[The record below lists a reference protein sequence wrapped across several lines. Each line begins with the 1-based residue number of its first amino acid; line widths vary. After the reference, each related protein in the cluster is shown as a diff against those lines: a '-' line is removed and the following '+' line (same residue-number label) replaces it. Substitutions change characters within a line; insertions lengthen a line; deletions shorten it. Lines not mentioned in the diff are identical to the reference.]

1 MISQINGKLIS
12 LNEGFVIIELGG
24 LGLKVNMST
33 SSIRNFKLNEII
45 SLVTHMHVREDAL
58 DLFGFINESSKKLF
72 LMLISIS
79 GIGPKL
85 GMTILSGIE
94 SEKLKTCIISG
105 DVKTLTSISGVGA
118 KTAKR
123 IIIELKDKFSK
134 VDDENL
140 GFIDEKD
147 SEISNNILN
156 ALISLGYSE
165 IESKKVIEK
174 LNLLNPDQN
183 DKRIETLIKNDKK
196 RMVIYE

>member
-1 MISQINGKLIS
+1 MISKISGKLIS

-85 GMTILSGIE
+85 GITILSGIE
-94 SEKLKTCIISG
+94 PEKLKNCIISG
-105 DVKTLTSISGVGA
+105 DVKTLTTISGVGA

-140 GFIDEKD
+140 GFNDEKD
-147 SEISNNILN
+147 SEIFNNILN

-165 IESKKVIEK
+165 TESKKVIDK
-174 LNLLNPDQN
+174 LNILNPEQS
-183 DKRIETLIKNDKK
+183 DKRIETLIKEALDLLNGS
-196 RMVIYE
+196 

>member
-45 SLVTHMHVREDAL
+45 SIVTHMHVREDSL

-94 SEKLKTCIISG
+94 PEKLKTCIISG

-140 GFIDEKD
+140 GFNDEKD
-147 SEISNNILN
+147 SEIFNNILN

-174 LNLLNPDQN
+174 LNLLSPEQH
-183 DKRIETLIKNDKK
+183 DKRIETLIKEALDILNGS
-196 RMVIYE
+196 

>member
-1 MISQINGKLIS
+1 MISQITGKLIS

-33 SSIRNFKLNEII
+33 SAIRNFKLNEII

-58 DLFGFINESSKKLF
+58 DLFGFINESGKKLF

-94 SEKLKTCIISG
+94 PEKLKNCIIAG

-140 GFIDEKD
+140 GFNDDKN
-147 SEISNNILN
+147 SEIINNILN

-174 LNLLNPDQN
+174 LSLLNSDQN
-183 DKRIETLIKNDKK
+183 NKRIETLIKEALDLLNA
-196 RMVIYE
+196 

>member
-1 MISQINGKLIS
+1 MISQITGKLIS

-58 DLFGFINESSKKLF
+58 DLFGFINESGKKLF

-94 SEKLKTCIISG
+94 PEKLKNCIIAG

-140 GFIDEKD
+140 GFNDDKN
-147 SEISNNILN
+147 SEIINNILN

-174 LNLLNPDQN
+174 LSLLNSDQN
-183 DKRIETLIKNDKK
+183 NKRIETLIKEALDLLNA
-196 RMVIYE
+196 

>member
-45 SLVTHMHVREDAL
+45 SIVTHMHVREDSL

-94 SEKLKTCIISG
+94 PEKLKTCIISG

-123 IIIELKDKFSK
+123 IIIELKDKFSS

-140 GFIDEKD
+140 GFNDEKD

-156 ALISLGYSE
+156 ALISLGYGE

-174 LNLLNPDQN
+174 LNLLNLDQN
-183 DKRIETLIKNDKK
+183 DKRIETLIKEALNLLNG
-196 RMVIYE
+196 

>member
-1 MISQINGKLIS
+1 MISKISGKLIS
-12 LNEGFVIIELGG
+12 LNKEFVIIELGG
-24 LGLKVNMST
+24 LGIKVNMST

-94 SEKLKTCIISG
+94 PEKLKTCIISG

-140 GFIDEKD
+140 GFNDEKD
-147 SEISNNILN
+147 SEIFNNILN

-165 IESKKVIEK
+165 TESKKVIEK
-174 LNLLNPDQN
+174 LSILNPEQN
-183 DKRIETLIKNDKK
+183 NKRIETLIKEALDLLNGS
-196 RMVIYE
+196 

>member
-1 MISQINGKLIS
+1 MISQISGKLIS

-33 SSIRNFKLNEII
+33 SSIKNFNLNEIV
-45 SLVTHMHVREDAL
+45 SLVTHLHVREDAL
-58 DLFGFINESSKKLF
+58 DLFGFINESGKKLF

-94 SEKLKTCIISG
+94 PEKLKSCIISG

-140 GFIDEKD
+140 GFNDEKD
-147 SEISNNILN
+147 SEIFNNILN

-165 IESKKVIEK
+165 LESKKVIEK
-174 LNLLNPDQN
+174 LSLLNSDKN
-183 DKRIETLIKNDKK
+183 DKKIETLIKEALGLLNGS
-196 RMVIYE
+196 

>member
-1 MISQINGKLIS
+1 MISHINGKLIS

-94 SEKLKTCIISG
+94 PEKLKTCIISG

-123 IIIELKDKFSK
+123 IIIELKDKFSN

-140 GFIDEKD
+140 GFNDEKD

-156 ALISLGYSE
+156 ALISLGYGE
-165 IESKKVIEK
+165 IESKKVIEN
-174 LNLLNPDQN
+174 LNLLSPDQN
-183 DKRIETLIKNDKK
+183 DKRIETLIKEALDLLNGS
-196 RMVIYE
+196 

>member
-1 MISQINGKLIS
+1 MISQITGKLIS
-12 LNEGFVIIELGG
+12 LNEGFVIIELSG

-33 SSIRNFKLNEII
+33 STIRNFKLNEII

-58 DLFGFINESSKKLF
+58 DLFGFINESGKKLF

-94 SEKLKTCIISG
+94 PEKLKNCIIAG

-140 GFIDEKD
+140 GFNDDKN
-147 SEISNNILN
+147 SEIINNILN

-174 LNLLNPDQN
+174 LSLLNSDQN
-183 DKRIETLIKNDKK
+183 NKRIEILIKEALDLLNA
-196 RMVIYE
+196 

>member
-1 MISQINGKLIS
+1 MISQITGKLIS

-33 SSIRNFKLNEII
+33 SAIRNFKLNEII

-58 DLFGFINESSKKLF
+58 DLFGFINESGKKLF

-94 SEKLKTCIISG
+94 PEKLKNCIIAG

-140 GFIDEKD
+140 GFNDDKN
-147 SEISNNILN
+147 SEIINNILN

-174 LNLLNPDQN
+174 LSLLNSDQN
-183 DKRIETLIKNDKK
+183 NKRIETLIKEALDLLNAS
-196 RMVIYE
+196 

>member
-12 LNEGFVIIELGG
+12 LNEGFVIIDLGG
-24 LGLKVNMST
+24 IGLKVNMST
-33 SSIRNFKLNEII
+33 SSIRKFKLNEII
-45 SLVTHMHVREDAL
+45 TLVTHMHVREDAL

-94 SEKLKTCIISG
+94 PEKLKACIISG
-105 DVKTLTSISGVGA
+105 DFKTLTSISGVGA

-165 IESKKVIEK
+165 TESKKVIEK
-174 LNLLNPDQN
+174 LNLLSPDQN
-183 DKRIETLIKNDKK
+183 DKRIETLIKEALDLLNGS
-196 RMVIYE
+196 

>member
-1 MISQINGKLIS
+1 MISQITGKLIS

-33 SSIRNFKLNEII
+33 SAIRNFKLNEII

-58 DLFGFINESSKKLF
+58 DLFGFINESGKKLF

-94 SEKLKTCIISG
+94 PEKLKNCIIAG

-140 GFIDEKD
+140 GFNDDKN
-147 SEISNNILN
+147 SEIINNILN

-174 LNLLNPDQN
+174 LNLLNSDQN
-183 DKRIETLIKNDKK
+183 NKRIETLIKEALDLLNA
-196 RMVIYE
+196 

>member
-12 LNEGFVIIELGG
+12 LNEGFVIIDLGG
-24 LGLKVNMST
+24 IGLKVNMST

-72 LMLISIS
+72 LMLFSIT

-94 SEKLKTCIISG
+94 PEKLKTCIISG
-105 DVKTLTSISGVGA
+105 DVKTLTSISGVGS

-134 VDDENL
+134 ADDENL
-140 GFIDEKD
+140 GFNDEKD

-174 LNLLNPDQN
+174 LNLLSPEQH
-183 DKRIETLIKNDKK
+183 DKRIETLIKEALDLLNGS
-196 RMVIYE
+196 

>member
-12 LNEGFVIIELGG
+12 LNEGFVIVELGG

-33 SSIRNFKLNEII
+33 SSIRNLKLNEII

-58 DLFGFINESSKKLF
+58 DLFGFINESSKNLF

-94 SEKLKTCIISG
+94 PEKLKTCIISG

-123 IIIELKDKFSK
+123 IIIELKDKFSN

-140 GFIDEKD
+140 GFNDEKD

-156 ALISLGYSE
+156 ALSSLGYSE
-165 IESKKVIEK
+165 IESKKVIDK
-174 LNLLNPDQN
+174 LNLLSPDQN
-183 DKRIETLIKNDKK
+183 DKRIETLIKEALDLLNGS
-196 RMVIYE
+196 

>member
-45 SLVTHMHVREDAL
+45 SLFTHMHVREDAL

-85 GMTILSGIE
+85 AMTILSGIDP
-94 SEKLKTCIISG
+94 EKLKTCIISG

-123 IIIELKDKFSK
+123 IIIELKDNFSN

-140 GFIDEKD
+140 GFNDEKD

-174 LNLLNPDQN
+174 LNLFSPDQN
-183 DKRIETLIKNDKK
+183 DKRIETLIKEALDLLNGS
-196 RMVIYE
+196 

>member
-33 SSIRNFKLNEII
+33 SSIRNFKLNETI

-94 SEKLKTCIISG
+94 PEKLKTCIISG

-140 GFIDEKD
+140 GLNDEKD

-156 ALISLGYSE
+156 ALSSLGYSE
-165 IESKKVIEK
+165 IESKKVIDK
-174 LNLLNPDQN
+174 LNLLSPDQN
-183 DKRIETLIKNDKK
+183 DKRIETLIKEALDLLNGS
-196 RMVIYE
+196 

>member
-1 MISQINGKLIS
+1 MISKISGKLVS
-12 LNEGFVIIELGG
+12 LNEGFVVIELGG
-24 LGLKVNMST
+24 LGIKVNMST

-94 SEKLKTCIISG
+94 PEKLKTCIISG
-105 DVKTLTSISGVGA
+105 DVKTLTSISGVGT

-134 VDDENL
+134 ADNENL
-140 GFIDEKD
+140 VFNDEKD
-147 SEISNNILN
+147 SEIFNNILN
-156 ALISLGYSE
+156 ALISLGYRE
-165 IESKKVIEK
+165 TESKKVIEK
-174 LNLLNPDQN
+174 LSISNPEQN
-183 DKRIETLIKNDKK
+183 DKKIETLIKEALDLLNGS
-196 RMVIYE
+196 

>member
-45 SLVTHMHVREDAL
+45 SIVTHMHVREDSL

-94 SEKLKTCIISG
+94 PEKLKTCIISG

-140 GFIDEKD
+140 GFNDEKD

-165 IESKKVIEK
+165 IESKKVIEM
-174 LNLLNPDQN
+174 LNLLSPDQN
-183 DKRIETLIKNDKK
+183 DKRIETLIKEALDILNGS
-196 RMVIYE
+196 

>member
-94 SEKLKTCIISG
+94 PEKLKTCIISG

-123 IIIELKDKFSK
+123 IIIELKDKFSN

-140 GFIDEKD
+140 GFNDEKD

-156 ALISLGYSE
+156 ALSSLGYSE
-165 IESKKVIEK
+165 IESKKVIDK
-174 LNLLNPDQN
+174 LNLLSPDQN
-183 DKRIETLIKNDKK
+183 DKRIETLIKEALDLLNGS
-196 RMVIYE
+196 

>member
-1 MISQINGKLIS
+1 MISQITGKLIS
-12 LNEGFVIIELGG
+12 LNEGFVIIELSG

-33 SSIRNFKLNEII
+33 STIRNFKLNEII

-58 DLFGFINESSKKLF
+58 DLFGFINESGKKLF

-94 SEKLKTCIISG
+94 PEKLKNCIIAG

-140 GFIDEKD
+140 GFNDDKN
-147 SEISNNILN
+147 SEIINNILN

-174 LNLLNPDQN
+174 LSLLNSDQN
-183 DKRIETLIKNDKK
+183 NKRIETLIKEALDLLNA
-196 RMVIYE
+196 

>member
-1 MISQINGKLIS
+1 MISKISGKLVS
-12 LNEGFVIIELGG
+12 LNEGFVVIELGG
-24 LGLKVNMST
+24 LGIKVNMST

-94 SEKLKTCIISG
+94 PEKLKTCIISG
-105 DVKTLTSISGVGA
+105 DVKTLTSISGVGT

-134 VDDENL
+134 ADNENL
-140 GFIDEKD
+140 VFNDEKD
-147 SEISNNILN
+147 SEIFNNILN
-156 ALISLGYSE
+156 ALISLGYRE
-165 IESKKVIEK
+165 TESKKVIEK
-174 LNLLNPDQN
+174 LSILNPEQN
-183 DKRIETLIKNDKK
+183 NKKIETLIKEALDLLNGS
-196 RMVIYE
+196 

>member
-1 MISQINGKLIS
+1 MISQITGKLIS
-12 LNEGFVIIELGG
+12 LNEGFVIIELSG

-33 SSIRNFKLNEII
+33 TAIRNFKLNEII

-58 DLFGFINESSKKLF
+58 DLFGFINESGKKLF

-94 SEKLKTCIISG
+94 PEKLKNCIIAG

-140 GFIDEKD
+140 GFNDDKN
-147 SEISNNILN
+147 SEIINNILN

-174 LNLLNPDQN
+174 LSLLNSDQN
-183 DKRIETLIKNDKK
+183 NKRIETLIKEALDLLNA
-196 RMVIYE
+196 

>member
-24 LGLKVNMST
+24 LGLKVNMTT

-45 SLVTHMHVREDAL
+45 SVVTHMHVRDDAL

-85 GMTILSGIE
+85 GMTILSGIDP
-94 SEKLKTCIISG
+94 EKLKSCIISG
-105 DVKTLTSISGVGA
+105 DIKTLTSISGVGA

-123 IIIELKDKFSK
+123 IIIELKDRFSK

-140 GFIDEKD
+140 GFNDEKD
-147 SEISNNILN
+147 SEIFNNILN

-165 IESKKVIEK
+165 IESKKAIEK
-174 LNLLNPDQN
+174 LSLVSPDKN
-183 DKRIETLIKNDKK
+183 DKRIETLIKEALDVLNGS
-196 RMVIYE
+196 

>member
-1 MISQINGKLIS
+1 MISKISGKLVS
-12 LNEGFVIIELGG
+12 LNEGFVVIELGG
-24 LGLKVNMST
+24 LGIKVNMSK

-94 SEKLKTCIISG
+94 PEKLKTCIISG
-105 DVKTLTSISGVGA
+105 DVKTLTSISGVGT

-123 IIIELKDKFSK
+123 IIIELKDKFSRA
-134 VDDENL
+134 DNENL
-140 GFIDEKD
+140 GFNDEKD
-147 SEISNNILN
+147 SEIFNNILN
-156 ALISLGYSE
+156 ALISLGYRE
-165 IESKKVIEK
+165 TESKKVIEK
-174 LNLLNPDQN
+174 LSILNPEQN
-183 DKRIETLIKNDKK
+183 NKKIETLIKEALDLLNGS
-196 RMVIYE
+196 

>member
-1 MISQINGKLIS
+1 MISKISGKLVS

-24 LGLKVNMST
+24 LGIKVNMST

-94 SEKLKTCIISG
+94 PEKLKTCIISG
-105 DVKTLTSISGVGA
+105 DVKTLTSISGVGT

-123 IIIELKDKFSK
+123 IIIELKDKFSRA
-134 VDDENL
+134 DNENL
-140 GFIDEKD
+140 GFNDEKD
-147 SEISNNILN
+147 SEIFNNILN
-156 ALISLGYSE
+156 ALISLGYRE
-165 IESKKVIEK
+165 TESKKVIEK
-174 LNLLNPDQN
+174 LSILSPEQN
-183 DKRIETLIKNDKK
+183 DKKIETLIKEALDLLNGS
-196 RMVIYE
+196 

>member
-94 SEKLKTCIISG
+94 PEKLKTCIISG

-174 LNLLNPDQN
+174 LRLLSPDQN
-183 DKRIETLIKNDKK
+183 DKRIETLIKEALDILNGS
-196 RMVIYE
+196 

>member
-1 MISQINGKLIS
+1 MISQITGKLIS
-12 LNEGFVIIELGG
+12 LNEGFVIIELSG

-33 SSIRNFKLNEII
+33 SAIRNFKLNEII

-58 DLFGFINESSKKLF
+58 DLFGFINESGKKLF

-94 SEKLKTCIISG
+94 PEKLKNCIIAG

-134 VDDENL
+134 VDDDNL
-140 GFIDEKD
+140 GFNDDKN
-147 SEISNNILN
+147 SEIINNILN

-174 LNLLNPDQN
+174 LSLLNSDQN
-183 DKRIETLIKNDKK
+183 NKRIEILIKEALDLLNA
-196 RMVIYE
+196 

>member
-94 SEKLKTCIISG
+94 PEKLKTCIISG

-123 IIIELKDKFSK
+123 IIIELKDKFSN

-140 GFIDEKD
+140 GFNDEKD

-156 ALISLGYSE
+156 ALSSLGYSE
-165 IESKKVIEK
+165 IESKKVIDK
-174 LNLLNPDQN
+174 LNLLSPDQN
-183 DKRIETLIKNDKK
+183 DKRIETLIKEALGLLNGS
-196 RMVIYE
+196 

>member
-45 SLVTHMHVREDAL
+45 SIVTHMHVREDSL

-94 SEKLKTCIISG
+94 PEKLKTCIISG

-123 IIIELKDKFSK
+123 IIIELKDKFSN

-140 GFIDEKD
+140 GFNDEKD

-156 ALISLGYSE
+156 ALISLGYRE

-183 DKRIETLIKNDKK
+183 DKRIETLIKEALDILNGS
-196 RMVIYE
+196 

>member
-94 SEKLKTCIISG
+94 PEKLKTCIISG

-140 GFIDEKD
+140 GFNDEKD

-183 DKRIETLIKNDKK
+183 DKRIETLIKEALDILNGS
-196 RMVIYE
+196 

>member
-1 MISQINGKLIS
+1 MISQITGKLIS
-12 LNEGFVIIELGG
+12 LNEGFVIIELSG

-33 SSIRNFKLNEII
+33 SAIRNFKLNEII

-58 DLFGFINESSKKLF
+58 DLFGFINESGKKLF

-94 SEKLKTCIISG
+94 PEKLKNCIIAG

-123 IIIELKDKFSK
+123 IIIELKDKLSK

-140 GFIDEKD
+140 GFNDDKN
-147 SEISNNILN
+147 SEIINNILN

-174 LNLLNPDQN
+174 LSLLNSDQN
-183 DKRIETLIKNDKK
+183 NKRIEILIKEALDLLNA
-196 RMVIYE
+196 